1 MATDGGQD
9 IDTIAA
15 VATAPGQAGI
25 GVIRVSGPAARNI
38 GERIAGGGIEPRR
51 VHFRKFRDADGEV
64 LDSGLTLYFAGP
76 GSFTGE
82 DVVEF
87 QGHGGPV
94 LLQMLLDEILKAGA
108 RLARPGEFTERAYLN
123 GKLDLAQAEAVA
135 DLIGSAS
142 EAAVRGA
149 NRSLSGAFSDRVGE
163 IDALVVSLRVYVEAA
178 IDFPDE
184 DVDMLA
190 EGQIAERI
198 DEIIRALERLEADC
212 AQGVILRDGIK
223 LALIGAPNVGKSSLL
238 NRLTGESRAIVTDI
252 PGTTRD
258 LIRADLN
265 LDGLPIELVDT
276 AGLRTAT
283 DAVEVEGVSRAL
295 IEAASADI
303 VLAIIDTNERSFDG
317 QRSAAEAV
325 LEAVLETLEE
335 SSRSARS
342 DLVSESQPIEIERVI
357 PVLNKIDL
365 APEVAASARARGY
378 QAVSAKTGAGMD
390 SLRQAI
396 RDKAG
401 FTPRSNL
408 FTARKRH
415 LIALGKALNQ
425 AQSARAHVADT
436 LPGELIAEELRAV
449 HTSLGEIVGEM
460 SSDALLGEIFAN
472 FCIGK

>member
-1 MATDGGQD
+1 MAMDGGQD

-25 GVIRVSGPAARNI
+25 GVIRVSGPAARSI
-38 GERIAGGGIEPRR
+38 GERIAGTGMRPRQ
-51 VHFRKFRDADGEV
+51 VLFRNFRDAEGEL
-64 LDSGLTLYFAGP
+64 LDNGLALFFASP
-76 GSFTGE
+76 RSFTGE

-94 LLQMLLDEILKAGA
+94 VLQMLLDEILAAGA

-135 DLIGSAS
+135 DLIASSS

-163 IDALVVSLRVYVEAA
+163 IDALVVSLRVFVEAA

-184 DVDMLA
+184 DVDLLA
-190 EGQIAERI
+190 EGQIAERV
-198 DEIIRALERLEADC
+198 DEIITALGRLEADC

-238 NRLTGESRAIVTDI
+238 NRLAGDARAIVTDV

-265 LDGLPIELVDT
+265 MAGLPVEVVDT
-276 AGLRTAT
+276 AGLREAS
-283 DAVEVEGVSRAL
+283 DAVEAEGVKRAL
-295 IEAASADI
+295 AEAASADI
-303 VLAIIDTNERSFDG
+303 VLAIRACDFSNDRSFE
-317 QRSAAEAV
+317 SEAAD
-325 LEAVLETLEE
+325 LEDFF
-335 SSRSARS
+335 S
-342 DLVSESQPIEIERVI
+342 DLAIARGEAERLQRERLI

-365 APEVAASARARGY
+365 DPDLAERARASGY
-378 QAVSAKTGAGMD
+378 QVVSAQTGEGVDA
-390 SLRQAI
+390 LREVI
-396 RDKAG
+396 REKAG

-415 LIALGKALNQ
+415 LLALKEAL
-425 AQSARAHVADT
+425 ARAEAARALAEDT

-449 HTSLGEIVGEM
+449 HASLGEIVGEM

>member
-1 MATDGGQD
+1 MDGGQD

-25 GVIRVSGPAARNI
+25 GVIRVSGPEALTL
-38 GERIAGGGIEPRR
+38 GERIAGTGLKPRR
-51 VHFRKFRDADGEV
+51 VQFRTFRDSNGEA
-64 LDSGLTLYFAGP
+64 LDTGLVLYFSAP
-76 GSFTGE
+76 KSFTGE
-82 DVVEF
+82 QVVEF

-94 LLQMLLDEILKAGA
+94 VLQMLLDEILGAGA

-135 DLIGSAS
+135 DLIAGAS
-142 EAAVRGA
+142 EASVRGA
-149 NRSLSGAFSDRVGE
+149 NRSLSGAFSERLGE
-163 IDALVVSLRVYVEAA
+163 IDALVVSLRVFVEAA

-184 DVDMLA
+184 DVDLLA
-190 EGQIAERI
+190 EGQITQRI
-198 DEIIRALERLEADC
+198 DEIIGLLESLEADC

-223 LALIGAPNVGKSSLL
+223 LALIGVPNVGKSSLL
-238 NRLTGESRAIVTDI
+238 NRLTGEARAIVTEI

-265 LDGLPIELVDT
+265 LGGLPVEVVDT
-276 AGLRTAT
+276 AGLRPAA
-283 DAVEVEGVSRAL
+283 DAVEAEGVKRAL
-295 IEAASADI
+295 AEAASADI
-303 VLAIIDTNERSFDG
+303 VLAI
-317 QRSAAEAV
+317 QSATEQSSTQANVGAATLSVEGMLAD
-325 LEAVLETLEE
+325 LEAAFPDAAM
-335 SSRSARS
+335 SAQAF
-342 DLVSESQPIEIERVI
+342 DIERII

-365 APEVAASARARGY
+365 QPAQAANARLGGF
-378 QAVSAKTGAGMD
+378 QAVSAQTGEGLD
-390 SLRQAI
+390 ELRKAI

-415 LIALGKALNQ
+415 LLALGEALTR
-425 AQSARAHVADT
+425 ARTARSLAADT

-449 HTSLGEIVGEM
+449 HGSLGEIVGVM
-460 SSDALLGEIFAN
+460 SSDALLGEIFSS

>member
-25 GVIRVSGPAARNI
+25 GVIRISGPCARAI
-38 GERIAGGGIEPRR
+38 GEQISAAALHPRQIHYR
-51 VHFRKFRDADGEV
+51 SFRDGTGDV
-64 LDSGLTLYFAGP
+64 LDSGLVLYFAGP
-76 GSFTGE
+76 KSFTGE

-94 LLQMLLDEILKAGA
+94 VLQMLLDEILSQGA

-135 DLIGSAS
+135 DLISGSS

-149 NRSLSGAFSDRVGE
+149 NRSLSGAFSDRVAE
-163 IDALVVSLRVYVEAA
+163 IDALVVALRVFVEAA

-184 DVDMLA
+184 DVDLLA

-198 DEIIRALERLEADC
+198 DQIIDALIRLEADC

-238 NRLTGESRAIVTDI
+238 NRLTGESRAIVTNI

-258 LIRADLN
+258 LVRADLN
-265 LDGLPIELVDT
+265 LGGLPIELVDT
-276 AGLRTAT
+276 AGLREAS
-283 DAVEVEGVSRAL
+283 DAVEAEGVRRAMD
-295 IEAASADI
+295 EATSADI
-303 VLAIIDTNERSFDG
+303 VLAIRSTEGMTERSFEIPEGDEADS
-317 QRSAAEAV
+317 SAPFP
-325 LEAVLETLEE
+325 
-335 SSRSARS
+335 
-342 DLVSESQPIEIERVI
+342 DLTGVVPDPGGEMQPIDSKRII
-357 PVLNKIDL
+357 QILNKIDL
-365 APEVAASARARGY
+365 APGLTEAAERAGY
-378 QAVSAKTGAGMD
+378 LAVSAETGLGLD
-390 SLRQAI
+390 ELRQAI

-401 FTPRSNL
+401 FAPRSNL

-415 LIALGKALNQ
+415 LIALTEAL
-425 AQSARAHVADT
+425 ARARTANELAADT
-436 LPGELIAEELRAV
+436 LPGELIAEELKAV
-449 HTSLGEIVGEM
+449 HRSLGEIVGEM

>member
-15 VATAPGQAGI
+15 LATAPGQAGI
-25 GVIRVSGPAARNI
+25 GVIRVSGPKAKAI
-38 GERIAGGGIEPRR
+38 GERIGGGAMHPRR
-51 VHFRKFRDADGEV
+51 ALFRTFHDASGET
-64 LDSGLTLYFAGP
+64 LDSGLLLYFAGP
-76 GSFTGE
+76 KSFTGE

-94 LLQMLLDEILKAGA
+94 VLQMLLDAILDAGA

-135 DLIGSAS
+135 DLIASSS

-163 IDALVVSLRVYVEAA
+163 IDAMVVSLRVFVEAA

-184 DVDMLA
+184 DVDLLA
-190 EGQIAERI
+190 EGQVLERV
-198 DEIIRALERLEADC
+198 DEIIAALGRLEADC

-223 LALIGAPNVGKSSLL
+223 MALIGAPNVGKSSLL

-258 LIRADLN
+258 LVRADLN
-265 LDGLPIELVDT
+265 LGGLPVELVDT
-276 AGLRTAT
+276 AGLREAA
-283 DAVEVEGVSRAL
+283 DAVEAEGVRRAL
-295 IEAASADI
+295 SEAETADI
-303 VLAIIDTNERSFDG
+303 VLAIRAADGQTDRSFD
-317 QRSAAEAV
+317 
-325 LEAVLETLEE
+325 
-335 SSRSARS
+335 
-342 DLVSESQPIEIERVI
+342 EIGDDFLDDFGSLPREKVI
-357 PVLNKIDL
+357 LILNKIDL
-365 APEVAASARARGY
+365 EPGLAEPARDAGY
-378 QAVSAKTGAGMD
+378 QPVSAETGEGVEA
-390 SLRQAI
+390 LRQVI

-415 LIALGKALNQ
+415 LLALKDALARAQAARELALG
-425 AQSARAHVADT
+425 T
-436 LPGELIAEELRAV
+436 LPGELIAEELKAV
-449 HTSLGEIVGEM
+449 HGALGEIVGEM

>member
-1 MATDGGQD
+1 MAIDGGQD

-25 GVIRVSGPAARNI
+25 GVIRVSGPAARA
-38 GERIAGGGIEPRR
+38 IAESITARDVQPRR
-51 VHFRKFRDADGEV
+51 VLFRSFRDGDGEE
-64 LDSGLTLYFAGP
+64 LDSGLLLYFSGP
-76 GSFTGE
+76 KSFTGE

-94 LLQMLLDEILKAGA
+94 VLQMLLDEILSRGA

-135 DLIGSAS
+135 DLIAGSS

-149 NRSLSGAFSDRVGE
+149 NRSLSGAFSDRVAE
-163 IDALVVSLRVYVEAA
+163 IDALVVGLRVFVEAA

-184 DVDMLA
+184 DVDLLA
-190 EGQIAERI
+190 EGQIAERV
-198 DEIIRALERLEADC
+198 DEIISALVRLEADC
-212 AQGVILRDGIK
+212 TQGVILRDGIK

-252 PGTTRD
+252 AGTTRD

-265 LDGLPIELVDT
+265 LGGLPVEVVDT
-276 AGLRTAT
+276 AGLRAAA
-283 DAVEVEGVSRAL
+283 DAVEAEGVKRAL
-295 IEAASADI
+295 EEAASADI
-303 VLAIIDTNERSFDG
+303 VLVIRTTEGSTERSFNTLGSDQG
-317 QRSAAEAV
+317 GSAID
-325 LEAVLETLEE
+325 LGDLFSETGI
-335 SSRSARS
+335 
-342 DLVSESQPIEIERVI
+342 DSQPFDINRVI
-357 PVLNKIDL
+357 PVVNKIDL
-365 APEVAASARARGY
+365 SPDLAASAR
-378 QAVSAKTGAGMD
+378 GAGYLPLSAETGEGVD
-390 SLRQAI
+390 DLRQAI

-401 FTPRSNL
+401 YAPTSNL

-415 LIALGKALNQ
+415 LLALKEAL
-425 AQSARAHVADT
+425 SRAHTAADLAADT

-449 HTSLGEIVGEM
+449 HASLGEIVGEM

>member
-1 MATDGGQD
+1 MANNGGQD

-25 GVIRVSGPAARNI
+25 GVIRVSGPAARA
-38 GERIAGGGIEPRR
+38 IAEAITGRDVQPRR
-51 VHFRKFRDADGEV
+51 VLYRSFRDSGGEA
-64 LDSGLTLYFAGP
+64 LDSGLLLYFAGP
-76 GSFTGE
+76 KSFTGE

-94 LLQMLLDEILKAGA
+94 VLQMLLDEVLSRGA

-135 DLIGSAS
+135 DLISGAS

-149 NRSLSGAFSDRVGE
+149 NRSLSGAFSDRVAE
-163 IDALVVSLRVYVEAA
+163 IDALVVALRVFVEAA

-184 DVDMLA
+184 DVDLLA
-190 EGQIAERI
+190 EGQIAERV
-198 DEIIRALERLEADC
+198 DEIIAALAALEADC
-212 AQGVILRDGIK
+212 TQGVILRDGIK

-258 LIRADLN
+258 LIRVDLN
-265 LDGLPIELVDT
+265 IGGLPVELVDT
-276 AGLRTAT
+276 AGLRAAA
-283 DAVEVEGVSRAL
+283 DAVEAEGVRRAMN
-295 IEAASADI
+295 EAASADI
-303 VLAIIDTNERSFDG
+303 VLAIRAAEGLTERSF
-317 QRSAAEAV
+317 QSN
-325 LEAVLETLEE
+325 E
-335 SSRSARS
+335 SPGSGPATDLAGLFS
-342 DLVSESQPIEIERVI
+342 DSGVDSQPFDINRVI
-357 PVLNKIDL
+357 PILNKIDL
-365 APEVAASARARGY
+365 EPALAESALGSGY
-378 QAVSAKTGAGMD
+378 LPVSAETGEGIET
-390 SLRQAI
+390 LRQVI

-401 FTPRSNL
+401 FAPTSNL

-415 LIALGKALNQ
+415 LIALKAALSR
-425 AQSARAHVADT
+425 AQTAAEMAADT

-460 SSDALLGEIFAN
+460 SSDALLGEIFSN